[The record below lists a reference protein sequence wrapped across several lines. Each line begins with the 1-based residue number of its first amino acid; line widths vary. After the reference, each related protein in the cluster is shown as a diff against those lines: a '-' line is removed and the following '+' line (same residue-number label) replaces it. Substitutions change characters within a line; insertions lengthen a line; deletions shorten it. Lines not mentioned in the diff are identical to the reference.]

1 MRKMHMSLFQIVV
14 AKQEVN
20 MRITHTV
27 CIFSINKLYQETIC
41 IKRIRDGFNR
51 RLKGPFK

>member
-1 MRKMHMSLFQIVV
+1 MRKMHTRSFQIVV
-14 AKQEVN
+14 AKEEVN

-27 CIFSINKLYQETIC
+27 CIFNINKLYQETIC
-41 IKRIRDGFNR
+41 IKRIRDGFIR